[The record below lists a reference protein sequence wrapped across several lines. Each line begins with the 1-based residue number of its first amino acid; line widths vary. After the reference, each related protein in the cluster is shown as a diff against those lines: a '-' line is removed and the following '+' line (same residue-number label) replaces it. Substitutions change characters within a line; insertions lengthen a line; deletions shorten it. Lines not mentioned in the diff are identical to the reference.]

1 MVSSIQIRLCRVN
14 VFLDPDAVAIARE
27 LDGLPLAL
35 ATAGAY
41 LDQVST
47 SFSDYLR
54 LYSASWLKLQQT
66 SPEVSSYEDRALYST
81 WQLSFDHIKQQN
93 ELSAKLLLLWAYF
106 DNEDIWF
113 ELLRHGASSDLEWVL
128 QLTEDELSFN
138 QAMRVLC
145 NHGLAEVDKSSEDR
159 VESIGYKV
167 HSCVHSWTI
176 HVLNQQWDYRMAGLA
191 LRCVGSHVPDNKSPK
206 FWLTQRRLVQHAA
219 RCSYFI
225 SKGLVQEES
234 VEWALYSLGFLYS
247 DQGKL
252 VEAETMYQRALQGY
266 ENAWGLEHTSV
277 LSTVNSLGVLYKNQG
292 KLDEAEKMFQRA
304 LQGKEKAWGPEHTST
319 LDTILNLGTLY
330 VIQGKLDEAEKMYQR
345 ALQGYEKAWGPD
357 HISTLQ
363 TVSNLGILYTD
374 QGKLDEAEKVY
385 QRALQGFEKALGP
398 EHTSTLSTVNNLG
411 VLYKKQDKLDEAEK
425 MFQRAQQGY
434 ENALGLEHIST
445 IQTVSNLGILYTDQG
460 KLDEAEKMYQRAQQ
474 GYEYALGPE
483 HISTPKMDNN
493 LSVLFFGPRS
503 VQRSDLT
510 RLSNAAAVNSSSW
523 PIKP

>member
-277 LSTVNSLGVLYKNQG
+277 LSTVNSLGVLYK
-292 KLDEAEKMFQRA
+292 K
-304 LQGKEKAWGPEHTST
+304 
-319 LDTILNLGTLY
+319 
-330 VIQGKLDEAEKMYQR
+330 QGKLDEAEKMYQR

-434 ENALGLEHIST
+434 ENALGPEHIST